1 MAEKTT
7 YQGIPVDLT
16 QQQFDQFFCDHLSS
30 SSRGR
35 KTKISNFRFLRY
47 ILKVL
52 YTGMQWMSLPIEKD
66 DSGKPEI
73 HYTNVYRRF
82 KIWSDDGSLAHVF
95 ESSVCL
101 LQENGL
107 LDTSIVHG
115 DGSST
120 AAKKG
125 GDNLGYNGHK
135 HHKGEKVVAITDRNA
150 NIISPFVVA
159 PGHRN
164 EVVLLKESL
173 DQFSRVARLAGI
185 DFKGSVMSLDGG
197 YDSVANRK
205 YIFNRGMIPNIK
217 ENKRNRKSPKRG
229 RKRIYDEEIF
239 QERFR
244 TVERAFAWEDKFK
257 RLLLRF
263 ERISSNHFGMKLL
276 AFSLINLR
284 HFC

>member
-1 MAEKTT
+1 M
-7 YQGIPVDLT
+7 
-16 QQQFDQFFCDHLSS
+16 
-30 SSRGR
+30 
-35 KTKISNFRFLRY
+35 
-47 ILKVL
+47 
-52 YTGMQWMSLPIEKD
+52 
-66 DSGKPEI
+66 
-73 HYTNVYRRF
+73 
-82 KIWSDDGSLAHVF
+82 
-95 ESSVCL
+95 CL

-115 DGSST
+115 DGSGT

-159 PGHRN
+159 PGNRN

-173 DQFSRVARLAGI
+173 EQFSRVARLAAI

-205 YIFNRGMIPNIK
+205 HIFNRGMIPNIK
-217 ENKRNRKSPKRG
+217 ENQRNRKSPKRG